1 MKLFF
6 CFTAGLLAAAGLSAA
21 ERVRAEGLE
30 AERMRN

>member
-1 MKLFF
+1 MSVDVPQPP
-6 CFTAGLLAAAGLSAA
+6 TADLSAA